1 MSITIF
7 FKLFL
12 KIWAFPWI
20 ERGPPLW
27 HANPVQNRVRFLDER
42 DRAGQPCA
50 SSRMQ
55 MAWTE
60 LHGWGAGWPPHPIR
74 DGDLAAFRV
83 WPRGA
88 RYNRTPLRSRPRAF
102 VQEVATAERDHASR
116 GDSAVPR
123 PASTAPDPTCWHE
136 HRGFSAA
143 WITL

>member
-12 KIWAFPWI
+12 KIWAFNWTRSAPVARQPSPEPGSIPGRARQGRAAVRLLSYANGMDRTARMRRRLTTPPDPW
-20 ERGPPLW
+20 RWLGRFS
-27 HANPVQNRVRFLDER
+27 RVAARR
-42 DRAGQPCA
+42 PIQP
-50 SSRMQ
+50 
-55 MAWTE
+55 E
-60 LHGWGAGWPPHPIR
+60 HPR
-74 DGDLAAFRV
+74 
-83 WPRGA
+83 
-88 RYNRTPLRSRPRAF
+88 F